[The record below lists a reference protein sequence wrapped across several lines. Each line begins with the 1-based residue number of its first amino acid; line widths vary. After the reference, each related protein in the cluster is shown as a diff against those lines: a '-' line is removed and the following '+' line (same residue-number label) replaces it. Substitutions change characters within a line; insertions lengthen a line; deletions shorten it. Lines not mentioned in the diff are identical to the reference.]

1 METAEGGTFFLDE
14 IGDMPLPIQIKL
26 LRVLEQREIMRL
38 GSNNPIPINV
48 RFVFATNRD
57 LEEMVREKTFREDFF
72 YRINVVPLSLPPL
85 RERHGDIRLIAETFI
100 RRFSASM
107 QRPCSGVSEDFWR
120 LLENYDWPGNIREL
134 QNVIEYAMNLLPS
147 AGMLRSELL
156 RNRLEQTAGSG
167 SVLRADRRSAK
178 TSLAQESPAAQ
189 GYEGIHEIYPVQEN
203 SDSHPADWNLE
214 HMEERMI
221 RACLSRHSGKKEAK
235 QITARELGISMATL
249 YRKMKQYGL

>member
-1 METAEGGTFFLDE
+1 M
-14 IGDMPLPIQIKL
+14 
-26 LRVLEQREIMRL
+26 
-38 GSNNPIPINV
+38 
-48 RFVFATNRD
+48 
-57 LEEMVREKTFREDFF
+57 
-72 YRINVVPLSLPPL
+72 VPLSLPPL
-85 RERHGDIRLIAETFI
+85 RERQGDIRLIAETFI
-100 RRFSASM
+100 RRFSVSM

-156 RNRLEQTAGSG
+156 RNRLGQTAGSG
-167 SVLRADRRSAK
+167 SVLRADRRSAE
-178 TSLAQESPAAQ
+178 TSLTQESPAAQ
-189 GYEGIHEIYPVQEN
+189 GDEGVHELCPVQEN
-203 SDSHPADWNLE
+203 SEFHPADWNLE

-221 RACLSRHSGKKEAK
+221 RACLARHSGKKEAK